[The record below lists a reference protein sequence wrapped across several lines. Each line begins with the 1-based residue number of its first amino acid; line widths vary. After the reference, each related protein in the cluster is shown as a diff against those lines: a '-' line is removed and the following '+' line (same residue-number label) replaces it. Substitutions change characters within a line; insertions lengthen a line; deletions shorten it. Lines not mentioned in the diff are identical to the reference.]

1 MIKAKNSKLML
12 TFERRKT
19 AFADLGHF
27 ISQLI
32 DRHSLTPSKNNS
44 EFTEILN
51 LAKAENQWFTEENMC
66 YALREWSKALKK
78 EALDDWLVSYDISDN
93 SSEKSIGIVMAG
105 NIPMVGF
112 HDFLSVL
119 ISGHKVIAKL
129 SSNDKRLLPYFA
141 RVLVDIE
148 PEFESKIE
156 FAEQQ
161 LKNFDAVIATGS
173 NNTARYFEYYFRNKP
188 HIIRKNRN
196 GVAILT
202 GTETE
207 KDIQRLGEDIFR
219 YFGLGCRNVSK
230 IFIPEN
236 FDISRLFEGLKGFES
251 YINHHKY
258 ANNYDYNK
266 AVYLMSDIKF
276 LDNGFLM
283 MKEDESYA
291 SPIGVVNYERYVDVD
306 KLKNKLNQEK
316 NNIQCT
322 IGKHKLCNFEFGEAQ
337 TPSLSDYADGVDTI
351 KFLKNLD

>member
-12 TFERRKT
+12 NFERRKT

-44 EFTEILN
+44 KFTEILN
-51 LAKAENQWFTEENMC
+51 VAKAENQWFTDENVC

-78 EALDDWLVSYDISDN
+78 DTLDDWLAAYGLSDN
-93 SSEKSIGIVMAG
+93 SSKKNIGIVMAG

-119 ISGHKVIAKL
+119 ISGYQVQAKL

-141 RVLVDIE
+141 KVLIDIE

-161 LKNFDAVIATGS
+161 LKKFDAVIATGS
-173 NNTARYFEYYFRNKP
+173 NNTARYFEYYFRDKP

-202 GTETE
+202 GAETE
-207 KDIQRLGEDIFR
+207 KEIKRLGEDIFR

-230 IFIPEN
+230 IFMPED

-276 LDNGFLM
+276 LDNGFLI
-283 MKEDESYA
+283 MKEDKSYA
-291 SPIGVVNYERYVDVD
+291 SPIGVVNYEPYNSDD
-306 KLKNKLNQEK
+306 ELKNKLNQEK

-337 TPSLSDYADGVDTI
+337 TPNLSDYADGVDTI
-351 KFLKNLD
+351 KFLKTLD